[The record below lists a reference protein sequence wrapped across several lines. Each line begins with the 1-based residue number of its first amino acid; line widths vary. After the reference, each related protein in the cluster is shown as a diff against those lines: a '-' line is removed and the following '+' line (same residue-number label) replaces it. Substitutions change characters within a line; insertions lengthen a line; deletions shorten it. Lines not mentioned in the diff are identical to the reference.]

1 MFCSQV
7 VSAVLK
13 GAVGGGGADKEKGWP
28 SSKQRDLLRWV
39 PCVMNEGAGFTFAI
53 PK

>member
-13 GAVGGGGADKEKGWP
+13 GAVGGGGEQIKKKAGHQVNKEICSDG
-28 SSKQRDLLRWV
+28 SHVL
-39 PCVMNEGAGFTFAI
+39 
-53 PK
+53 